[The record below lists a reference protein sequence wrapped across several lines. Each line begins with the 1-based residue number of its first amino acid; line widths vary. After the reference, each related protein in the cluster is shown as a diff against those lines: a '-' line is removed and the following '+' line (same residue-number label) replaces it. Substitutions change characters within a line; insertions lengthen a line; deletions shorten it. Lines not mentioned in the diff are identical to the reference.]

1 MPTVEL
7 RFAALPGHVR
17 TARLIAAAVSR
28 RSGVPEDILDEVK
41 LAVGEACARAVSMN
55 RRFDPQASVVV
66 RIGDDDDVFEISVSD
81 CGSGSDGTSPVHHGG
96 YLPAPEPVSADRARI
111 SNDPT
116 GDPINRDMS
125 SGGPVGSPVIPAELG
140 LALIKGLADDVA
152 VTARPD
158 AVGTVVTMR
167 WLISKK
173 ADAPLL
179 MI

>member
-1 MPTVEL
+1 
-7 RFAALPGHVR
+7 
-17 TARLIAAAVSR
+17 
-28 RSGVPEDILDEVK
+28 
-41 LAVGEACARAVSMN
+41 MN
-55 RRFDPQASVVV
+55 RRFDPQAPVVV

-81 CGSGSDGTSPVHHGG
+81 RGSGSDGTSPVHHGG
-96 YLPAPEPVSADRARI
+96 HHLPAPEPVSADRARI

-125 SGGPVGSPVIPAELG
+125 SGGPAGPPVIPAGLG
-140 LALIKGLADDVA
+140 LALIKSLADDVA

-173 ADAPLL
+173 VNAPLL